1 VGGSQTHFTVTHPFH
16 PLRGRRY
23 ELVKLDRRWWRW
35 RTFYLDEDGTLGV
48 FPASWTDA
56 GPMDPFVE
64 QSDGRAIARG
74 QDLLQLAD
82 MLQEIQERAVNE
94 NKPYV

>member
-1 VGGSQTHFTVTHPFH
+1 
-16 PLRGRRY
+16 
-23 ELVKLDRRWWRW
+23 
-35 RTFYLDEDGTLGV
+35 V

-56 GPMDPFVE
+56 GPLDPFVE
-64 QSDGRAIARG
+64 QSAGRAIARG

-82 MLQEIQERAVNE
+82 MVQEIQERAVNE